1 MSVIVILI
9 LASLS
14 LALAFLAGFIWAV
27 RSGQYEDTFTPSMR
41 VLAEEEGQTR
51 GARGERRG
59 NAVPPLAP
67 RPSAPGCR
75 MAYEPGLNKLDFLG
89 AGKNRDKRAEKD

>member
-41 VLAEEEGQTR
+41 VLAEEEGQSPT
-51 GARGERRG
+51 
-59 NAVPPLAP
+59 
-67 RPSAPGCR
+67 
-75 MAYEPGLNKLDFLG
+75 KLGFLD
-89 AGKNRDKRAEKD
+89 AGKDSDKRTERD